1 MIWFGPLIIYAV
13 HGTWPYGPPTW
24 RGRRRTRAEWSGAD
38 APWFEPRSA
47 FAAAVTQGHDVTWVP
62 FEWTGDNTFAARDTA
77 RADLCE
83 RLQASLASSDEP
95 LAILA
100 HSHGGTVAV
109 AAVAQLSAE
118 HRARVVGIVT
128 MGTPFATLKYGV
140 SSSVAV
146 AQALLDSA
154 AKASPFV
161 VGLSAA
167 TVWALGSGHFII
179 HTIALATAVWTAALV
194 MLAVRLPGRLARGSG
209 PRAVAF
215 DLFEKTRGLDV
226 PLVALRVSGD
236 EAGLAIAS
244 AQTLRQVAVAALGI
258 LPGWMVGDAPR
269 ADPDTPDRTG
279 LVFGLTCVAALVPLT
294 LRHWETLTGA
304 ARLDVAGIALA
315 GLALVAA
322 WIEAAAWLF
331 ALVMF
336 GLMLLAWLA
345 AASARALAR
354 ATGPEALDLIA
365 QVECEPVPAGARAVV
380 ETLALENAEERRLAD
395 SKALRHS
402 FYELPSVR
410 RRVSEAIAD
419 WLAPAQ
425 DETRALNAG
434 GRARALVFARWL
446 DAHDDVLR
454 AGGVA
459 ARQTAQRLARQAH
472 EAAGPVAAFQLM
484 KQLETRLP
492 EGDRPVLEQV
502 AIDIRF
508 AVIAANV
515 DDLGR
520 KLAET

>member
-1 MIWFGPLIIYAV
+1 M
-13 HGTWPYGPPTW
+13 
-24 RGRRRTRAEWSGAD
+24 
-38 APWFEPRSA
+38 
-47 FAAAVTQGHDVTWVP
+47 
-62 FEWTGDNTFAARDTA
+62 
-77 RADLCE
+77 
-83 RLQASLASSDEP
+83 
-95 LAILA
+95 
-100 HSHGGTVAV
+100 

-118 HRARVVGIVT
+118 HRARIVGIVT

-140 SSSVAV
+140 SSSLGV

-167 TVWALGSGHFII
+167 SVWALGSGHVFI
-179 HTIALATAVWTAALV
+179 HTVALATAAWTTALV
-194 MLAVRLPGRLARGSG
+194 TVALRLPGRLARPSA
-209 PRAVAF
+209 PRAAAF
-215 DLFEKTRGLDV
+215 DLFEKAHALDV

-244 AQTLRQVAVAALGI
+244 AQTLRLVAVAALGI

-269 ADPDTPDRTG
+269 AGADRAGRTRAA
-279 LVFGLTCVAALVPLT
+279 LGLTCVAALVPLT
-294 LRHWETLTGA
+294 LRHWEALTGA
-304 ARLDVAGIALA
+304 ARLDVAGVA
-315 GLALVAA
+315 GAVGAMVAA
-322 WIEAAAWLF
+322 WVEAAAWLF

-345 AASARALAR
+345 AASARVLAR
-354 ATGPEALDLIA
+354 VTGPESLDLIA

-380 ETLALENAEERRLAD
+380 ETLALENAEELRLAD

-419 WLAPAQ
+419 WLAPGQ
-425 DETRALNAG
+425 DETRALTEG

-446 DAHDDVLR
+446 EVHDAVLR
-454 AGGVA
+454 TGGPE
-459 ARQTAQRLARQAH
+459 ARNTVQRLAARAH
-472 EAAGPVAAFQLM
+472 ETAGPVAVFQLLN
-484 KQLETRLP
+484 QLETRLP

-515 DDLGR
+515 DDIGR
-520 KLAET
+520 KNAEI